1 MPAFFAAYY
10 NTDLCTVKL
19 YDVTPGAIATA
30 SVTPRVTL
38 VTFYPRSKLRGEPEL
53 QQPVLDVYYE
63 LNPVTSAL
71 DLLLR
76 VTTQPVDIVYNED
89 ILDRLAGLRAFFRN
103 SGNFSHGSSKKF
115 RISH

>member
-1 MPAFFAAYY
+1 M
-10 NTDLCTVKL
+10 KL
-19 YDVTPGAIATA
+19 YNVTPGDITTA
-30 SVTPRVTL
+30 SVTQL
-38 VTFYPRSKLRGEPEL
+38 TFNPRSKLRGEPEL

-89 ILDRLAGLRAFFRN
+89 ILDRLAGLWVFFSN
-103 SGNFSHGSSKKF
+103 SSDFSPGSSKKF